1 MFNSNQKIVL
11 EMLNDSRLQELSKEL
26 ASRSAP
32 EVLSRIQDLFGT
44 RVAFASSLGV
54 EDQILTH
61 LIADVTPLMRIFTL
75 DTGRLFAETYDLMEK
90 TESRYGIRIEV
101 FTPESKEVELMVR
114 EHGIN
119 LFYQSID
126 KRKLCC
132 AVRKLHPLKRAL
144 GKLEAWVCG
153 LRRGQALTRQQVDL
167 VEWDGVNEL
176 IKFNPLWNWTEQDI
190 QTFVKEH
197 NVPYNPLHDQGFL
210 SIGCSCCTRA
220 VKPGEDLRAG
230 RWWWEEPENKE
241 CGLHL
246 KDGKLRRT

>member
-1 MFNSNQKIVL
+1 MFYHNSNWVS
-11 EMLNDSRLQELSKEL
+11 EMSIDSKVQGLSKEL
-26 ASRSAP
+26 TSLTVP
-32 EVLSRIQDLFGT
+32 EVLLRIQDQFGPK
-44 RVAFASSLGV
+44 VAFASSLGI

-61 LIADVTPLMRIFTL
+61 FIADTVPKMRIFTL

-90 TESRYGIRIEV
+90 TESRYGIRIEIYA
-101 FTPESKEVELMVR
+101 PESNEVESMVR

-126 KRKLCC
+126 NRKLCC
-132 AVRKLHPLKRAL
+132 LVRKLHPLKRAL
-144 GKLEAWVCG
+144 GNLNAWVCG
-153 LRRGQALTRQQVDL
+153 LRRGQGVTRQQVDL
-167 VEWDGVNEL
+167 VEWDVANEL
-176 IKFNPLWNWTEQDI
+176 VKFNPLWNWTEQDI
-190 QTFVKEH
+190 QKFVKEH

-230 RWWWEEPENKE
+230 RWWWENPEHKE

-246 KDGKLRRT
+246 KDGKLLRV